1 MDENMFNL
9 VLLVAL
15 IVIGFLYF
23 KRRRDRKMRE
33 WKQK

>member
-1 MDENMFNL
+1 MDDNMFNL
-9 VLLVAL
+9 ALLVAL

>member
-1 MDENMFNL
+1 MDNNTMNIIL
-9 VLLVAL
+9 WVAL

-23 KRRRDRKMRE
+23 KRRRDRKMKE